1 MEWKVIMPV
10 IGVVLGAVLT
20 GAVALISAT
29 INNAHNRKLEKIKIH
44 TSPKFEALRRL
55 MLFATRM
62 RNNTFPLAENK
73 LHAFLNIM
81 NESSDEI
88 LSDALYF
95 DEDTQLILDEFD
107 NNYVCSNSGDLISET
122 HDEVSNFIENELFKK
137 AGTLRDLAKKQ
148 ANDLL

>member
-10 IGVVLGAVLT
+10 IGVVLGAVI
-20 GAVALISAT
+20 ALVST
-29 INNAHNRKLEKIKIH
+29 LLVNANNRKLEKIKIH
-44 TSPKFEALRRL
+44 TTPKFEALRRL

-73 LHAFLNIM
+73 TQEFTAIM
-81 NESSDEI
+81 TDHSEQI

-95 DEDTQLILDEFD
+95 DDETQQILDDLDE
-107 NNYVCSNSGDLISET
+107 NYVCLNSGDLISET
-122 HDEVSNFIENELFKK
+122 RDEVNNFIESELFKK
-137 AGTLRDLAKKQ
+137 AEELRELAKKQ